1 MTNKK
6 SIWAFVLAVCLIV
19 PAMFM
24 MSACGKDKGGSG
36 ETAHTHTYSSEW
48 KHDETHHWH
57 EATCEHTAEQ
67 GDKAVHTFGNWTVV
81 TPAGLHTAGTEKRQC
96 TVCSYYEEREISE
109 IHEYSTSWSKDAT
122 NHWHE
127 CSCGAKKDEVAHT
140 FGGWTVKT
148 PEDYGKNRVEK
159 RTCSVCGFDEEKEIE
174 NSAKQPQTN
183 NITVGTINFTYSG
196 QPKSILGL
204 ITADNTAGMTIKYEK
219 KDKDSDTYT
228 ELTEDP
234 KNAGS
239 YRYTITIPATKEW
252 AKGEKTGTFEI
263 KKYQVT
269 CPSEVVS
276 YLSEG
281 QTTTTKLCDIDLTEL
296 EDKKINLDE
305 VELVYSN
312 PDKPE
317 GYGAGRVNINIAKN
331 RIKVT
336 PALAD
341 NIEIDFSK
349 NGQYIQWIVLDE
361 NDEFSLKYSE
371 MVDANSCYIGTVDH
385 GYAKVGDKLTIL
397 NYNDSNNVF
406 TKVNV
411 TVTAIGYYV
420 SNNSDYSTTTYATKG
435 DKIKITFTKD
445 NASDNIAS
453 VRNIVS
459 ARKTYEVNNYDGY
472 KSKTVPLSFDGSEFR
487 MLKFKIGTS
496 TKCELTISDTENSKL
511 LKVFNATTGAEI
523 TLTAG
528 TFQVAEGT
536 EIYIVI
542 QQGVTK
548 GNQQVTVKLFEYTI
562 G

>member
-36 ETAHTHTYSSEW
+36 ETAHTHTYSSTWE
-48 KHDETHHWH
+48 HDETHHWH
-57 EATCEHTAEQ
+57 EATCEHATEQ

-81 TPAGLHTAGTEKRQC
+81 TPAGLHTAGTEKREC

-140 FGGWTVKT
+140 FDGWTVKT

-174 NSAKQPQTN
+174 NSAKQSQTN
-183 NITVGTINFTYSG
+183 NITVDTINFTYSG

-204 ITADNTAGMTIKYEK
+204 IEAGNTAGMTIKYEK

-228 ELTEDP
+228 ELTEAP

-269 CPSEVVS
+269 CPDEFVS
-276 YLSEG
+276 SLSEG
-281 QTTTTKLCDIDLTEL
+281 KTATTKLCDVILPENADINL
-296 EDKKINLDE
+296 ED

-317 GYGAGRVNINIAKN
+317 GYGAGRTNIGRD

-341 NIEIDFSK
+341 NIEVVGLPGNNK
-349 NGQYIQWIVLDE
+349 LIQWIVLDE
-361 NDEFSLKYSE
+361 NDEFSFKYSE
-371 MVDANSCYIGTVDH
+371 MVDANSCYIGTIDH

-397 NYNDSNNVF
+397 DYNDTKNIF

-411 TVTAIGYYV
+411 TVTAIEYLTNPYDKDKV
-420 SNNSDYSTTTYATKG
+420 YKTTSHATKG

-459 ARKTYEVNNYDGY
+459 ARNTYEVSDLNGY
-472 KSKTVPLSFDGSEFR
+472 KSKTVDLSFDSNEFR

-496 TKCELTISDTENSKL
+496 TKCELTISDAENNKL

-523 TLTAG
+523 TLTEG
-528 TFQVAEGT
+528 TFKVAEGT